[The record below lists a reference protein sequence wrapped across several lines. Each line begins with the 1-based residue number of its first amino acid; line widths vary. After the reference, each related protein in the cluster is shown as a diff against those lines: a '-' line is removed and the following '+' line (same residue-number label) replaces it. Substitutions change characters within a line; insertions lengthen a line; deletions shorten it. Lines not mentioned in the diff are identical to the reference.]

1 LTPGAARGA
10 RRLLAFACLV
20 LATAAGAEQPAMER
34 SLERI
39 RHEWVV
45 ATFDLAP
52 ERRGA
57 ALETLSDMAHQLAQR
72 FPGEPQARAWE
83 GIVLASLAES
93 RGPVMG
99 YFVARDARVL
109 LHAVER
115 EEPAALDG
123 AGYAA
128 LGLLYATAPGWPLS
142 FGDHA
147 LARAYFEKAVET
159 TPGGM
164 EAHYFYG
171 GFLLREGEY
180 GPATRHLRLALTG
193 GLRADPLEPGL
204 HHRGEVR
211 RVLARAEHR
220 P

>member
-1 LTPGAARGA
+1 
-10 RRLLAFACLV
+10 
-20 LATAAGAEQPAMER
+20 MER

-57 ALETLSDMAHQLAQR
+57 ALETLGDMAQQLAQR

-93 RGPVMG
+93 RGPVIG
-99 YFVARDARVL
+99 YFFARDARTL
-109 LHAVER
+109 LHTVESR
-115 EEPAALDG
+115 EPAALDG

-128 LGLLYATAPGWPLS
+128 LGILYATAPGWPFS
-142 FGDHA
+142 FGDRA
-147 LARAYFEKAVET
+147 VARAYFEEAVAT
-159 TPGGM
+159 TPGSM
-164 EAHYFYG
+164 EPHYFYG
-171 GFLLREGEY
+171 GFLLRQGEY
-180 GPATRHLRLALTG
+180 GEATRHLRLALTG
-193 GLRADPLEPGL
+193 GVQTDPLAPEL

-211 RVLARAEHR
+211 RVLAQAERR
-220 P
+220 PDSHLAAVLSR